1 MTAKVPAS
9 YKQYR
14 TIWIVIHATLLVVL
28 FLLVA
33 EWYVWGGGDSLLA
46 DWVDRLTMLQ
56 YYLANAV
63 PFPWE

>member
-1 MTAKVPAS
+1 M
-9 YKQYR
+9 
-14 TIWIVIHATLLVVL
+14 IHATLLVVL

-33 EWYVWGGGDSLLA
+33 EWYVWGGGYSFLA